1 METINNLQER
11 GIICLGKVGSG
22 YLMKIQENTSSMN
35 KCKVHLKG
43 ITRHV
48 I

>member
-1 METINNLQER
+1 
-11 GIICLGKVGSG
+11 LGEVGSG
-22 YLMKIQENTSSMN
+22 YLMKIQENPSSMN

-48 I
+48 T